1 MIRHPL
7 RTLIR
12 YGIGLVC
19 LFGGVPLMVQL
30 GNLFT
35 PTGSTYSWWA
45 PALTASLVGRRVALP
60 AAAPALLIVLVV
72 FAVAGLVA
80 VSFIR
85 RVPRSKA
92 KQAAK
97 LLNKRRN
104 VAALGR
110 KNRAQEAAR
119 LHPNAE
125 NLAPGLELGRYK
137 NRPTQYAYQGWRD
150 CGIFILGTGR
160 GKTSALVVPRMIAAP
175 GAALMTSNKVDGVAE
190 VIAGRKGNGTR
201 RVFLFDNQGIYT
213 DGEPTFTIDLLGSVK
228 AMRHAEELA
237 WILDDSSLPDGEPVK
252 KDPHFDPAGRG
263 LLSCFLFA
271 AALEPSVHLQKVY
284 EWIALL
290 DGEQPERILRAAGK
304 VGPANTVRGVMKH
317 PEKTRG
323 SIFAVAQ
330 RMASALGDDDLM
342 RWTTPTRGLNVF
354 DPDAFLRSRDTLI
367 MLSQNGP
374 GSGSAGVTGLLQAVC
389 ARGEQLAAANGGRLP
404 VPLVGEVDELGN
416 IVRWRRLPAQA
427 SHFGSKGLCINGY
440 LQSYEQGIGIW
451 GKAGMDAYYDACAIR
466 VYGGGSNDEPWLG
479 GLSRMIGPYD
489 KKTSTVSSGRGG
501 VNSSVGLQ
509 EAPILSTAD
518 LASMDEWDA
527 VVFSGK
533 ARPALVRMRP
543 WWERPDLE
551 ALVKEGLA

>member
-427 SHFGSKGLCINGY
+427 SHFGSKGLLHQRLSPVVRAGHRD
-440 LQSYEQGIGIW
+440 LGQSRHGRLLRRLRDPRLRRRQQRRTLARRLVSHDRPVRQEDLHRLLRARRRELLRRPPGSTHPQHRGSRLDGRMGCRGVLRQGPPRPG
-451 GKAGMDAYYDACAIR
+451 ADA
-466 VYGGGSNDEPWLG
+466 
-479 GLSRMIGPYD
+479 
-489 KKTSTVSSGRGG
+489 
-501 VNSSVGLQ
+501 
-509 EAPILSTAD
+509 
-518 LASMDEWDA
+518 A
-527 VVFSGK
+527 VVGTT
-533 ARPALVRMRP
+533 
-543 WWERPDLE
+543 
-551 ALVKEGLA
+551 